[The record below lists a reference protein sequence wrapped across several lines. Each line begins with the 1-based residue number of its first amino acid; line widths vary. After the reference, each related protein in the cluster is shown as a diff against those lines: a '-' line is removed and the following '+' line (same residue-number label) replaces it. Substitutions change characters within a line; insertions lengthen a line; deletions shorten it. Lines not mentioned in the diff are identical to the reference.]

1 MYSDFVRL
9 MADLFVDTWFLNDE
23 NPYIVCV
30 CMLIADIFAAMHF
43 LRDNC
48 TIVCILMLIM
58 DLVVATL

>member
-1 MYSDFVRL
+1 